1 MINLFLS
8 PVTILLYG
16 LAFRAY
22 LKKLNTKYFPLL
34 IIIWGA
40 VLLLINVKY
49 YDSFLTP
56 PLSLGSSLL
65 GLLPPLL
72 YPIYRKI
79 KGNEEGFFLNDNT
92 KLMMATGFFFG
103 FKNSLTFLFLYGI
116 VIFARKKRETPYAFV
131 IFPII
136 VLGYFILYVYFVLPQ
151 NGAPTPINIGT

>member
-16 LAFRAY
+16 LAFRANF
-22 LKKLNTKYFPLL
+22 KKMSAKYFPLL

-72 YPIYRKI
+72 YLIYRKI
-79 KGNEEGFFLNDNT
+79 KKNEEGFFLYDNI

-103 FKNSLTFLFLYGI
+103 FINSLIYLFLYGI

-131 IFPII
+131 ILPII
-136 VLGYFILYVYFVLPQ
+136 VLSYLILFVYFVLPQ
-151 NGAPTPINIGT
+151 NGVSTPINIGN